1 MKSDIKIIF
10 TDIDWTL
17 LNHGYQKHEFDMESI
32 EELKRVQ
39 SKGVLVYLCTARPY
53 HSVVGCG
60 ILDIFNPDGII
71 CTNGGVVFV
80 KDKIIHNNCFA
91 NEDVKQIVKVA
102 HRHHLTIEL
111 ANEKDRWLTKKSNEY
126 VDNYFAVFH
135 EIYPEIRKY
144 NQENVSAVLL
154 FAPKKFDGVVSKELP
169 KGIKLFRFSD
179 YGVEVQHNPIY
190 KSEGVLEVLKYLS
203 ISPKHAMAIGDDY
216 GDIEMFKIVG
226 YPVCMEN
233 GREEAK
239 QSASYICPHID
250 NHGVKIALEKYFK

>member
-1 MKSDIKIIF
+1 MSEDIKIIF

-53 HSVVGCG
+53 HSVLGCE
-60 ILDIFNPDGII
+60 ILDKFTPDGII
-71 CTNGGVVFV
+71 CTNGAVVYV
-80 KDKIIHNNCFA
+80 KDKLIHNNCFN
-91 NEDVKQIVKVA
+91 NEDVKNIIKVA

-111 ANEKDRWLTKKSNEY
+111 ANEKDRWLTKKVNSY

-135 EIYPEIRKY
+135 EITPEIRPYKE
-144 NQENVSAVLL
+144 ENISAVLL
-154 FAPKKFDGVVSKELP
+154 FSPAKFDERISKELP
-169 KGIKLFRFSD
+169 KGIKLFRFAD
-179 YGVEVQHNPIY
+179 YGVEVQHTPIY
-190 KSEGVLEVLKYLS
+190 KSEGVLEVLKYLH
-203 ISPKHAMAIGDDY
+203 ISPKNAMAIGDDY
-216 GDIEMFKIVG
+216 GDIEMFKVVG

-239 QSASYICPHID
+239 KYAKYICPHID
-250 NHGVKIALEKYFK
+250 DHGVKIALQKYFK